1 MVYRCFFRCV
11 SRGRY
16 HYDPAR
22 TIKCTVSGAA
32 FQQNAEDQGSRAE
45 EGDQPQHRQGLLLH
59 HAQYGAEPEPA
70 QHQGEVIHLSKK
82 EVGFFLL
89 FKLTIKCTVAGAVLQ
104 LRSKSEN
111 CDGWSV

>member
-1 MVYRCFFRCV
+1 MTRLAQLNVLFQVQHF
-11 SRGRY
+11 SRMR
-16 HYDPAR
+16 R
-22 TIKCTVSGAA
+22 IK
-32 FQQNAEDQGSRAE
+32 DQGSRAE

-89 FKLTIKCTVAGAVLQ
+89 FKLTIKCTVAGAALQ
-104 LRSKSEN
+104 LLSKSEN